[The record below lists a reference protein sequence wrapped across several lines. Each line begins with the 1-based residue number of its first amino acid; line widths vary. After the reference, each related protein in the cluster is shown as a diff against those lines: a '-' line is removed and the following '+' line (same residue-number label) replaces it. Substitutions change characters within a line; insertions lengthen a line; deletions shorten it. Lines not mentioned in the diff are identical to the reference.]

1 MIVFNRRESRCT
13 VVQFDSTCLCIE
25 GSKMKVVSV
34 IFDENLICCWIISGI
49 VILLTRLNDC
59 L

>member
-34 IFDENLICCWIISGI
+34 IFDENLDFAAG
-49 VILLTRLNDC
+49 
-59 L
+59 